1 MKNTYA
7 LLALAASLGEVSATW
22 KQAKPFSCPDN
33 TNNDC
38 FSDKQKG
45 GFDWQDAV
53 PGKISNYNNFD
64 FKGWTCE
71 SKPGRTNDRSIKGK
85 CGADKFDAPN
95 FGSGD
100 KFSIGY
106 FDVSVE
112 FDCDLEFHY
121 DMPDGGLCKH
131 RAPCS
136 KQGTTVKNSH
146 CGGAKNVTVVYPP
159 QPNKPKTK
167 CGVDIW
173 KIGFDCDKPKPPTPP
188 KYTNPPKTT
197 LSTISVPSTTPV
209 VSIPVSSAPVVSV
222 PVSVPVPSVP
232 GYSVPVESA
241 PASSAPVV
249 SVPASS
255 APVVSAPA
263 SSAPV
268 VSIPASSAPV
278 VSVPVPS
285 VPASSVPV
293 VSIPASSAPV
303 ESAPGYSVPVE
314 SAPASSAPVVSVPIP
329 SVPASSAPVVSVSV
343 SVPVSVPVES
353 APVSSAPVESAPGY
367 SVPAESVPAVTTTAA
382 IPEQSVPVV
391 PEEPITQVT
400 SYQTVSTIFT
410 TEIKTVTDCGPEKPE
425 CGGAETP
432 VVVTVTIPQ
441 TTTVC
446 DVTETI
452 ITTPTP
458 TAVKPEQPEV
468 TVSSAVAVPSS
479 TVPETPIE
487 SLPCPDVVPK
497 CLNTWIFSVG
507 CQDNT
512 DTTCY
517 CPDVAFVEN
526 IFSCIYAHGESDDII
541 SEATKFFQGVCAG
554 HVKEN
559 PAIVT
564 DAERINTVI
573 TVVPTA
579 TSGAHYTTITLDA
592 TTVVPCVTDGTTIEG
607 SSTTTVIKSTIEVPK
622 VDFTTPAGGNDV
634 VPVAPTAVPI
644 VETPGAPAEPTLIVA
659 PSAPAGT
666 GGIIP
671 TPAPSGQVPVEA
683 GAGKVSAGVGA
694 VMAIMALMV
703 AM

>member
-7 LLALAASLGEVSATW
+7 LMALAASLGEVSATW
-22 KQAKPFSCPDN
+22 KHAKPFSCPDN

-45 GFDWQDAV
+45 GFDWQDTI
-53 PGKISNYNNFD
+53 PGRISNYNNFD

-85 CGADKFDAPN
+85 CGSDKFDAPN

-136 KQGTTVKNSH
+136 KQGTTVKNSQ

-222 PVSVPVPSVP
+222 PVSVP

-249 SVPASS
+249 SVP
-255 APVVSAPA
+255 
-263 SSAPV
+263 
-268 VSIPASSAPV
+268 
-278 VSVPVPS
+278 VPS
-285 VPASSVPV
+285 VPASVPV

-303 ESAPGYSVPVE
+303 ESVPGYSVPVE
-314 SAPASSAPVVSVPIP
+314 SAHASSAPVVSVPVP
-329 SVPASSAPVVSVSV
+329 SAPASSAPVV

-367 SVPAESVPAVTTTAA
+367 SVPAESVPAVTTSAA
-382 IPEQSVPVV
+382 IPEQSIPVV

-410 TEIKTVTDCGPEKPE
+410 TKIKTVTDCGPEKPE

-458 TAVKPEQPEV
+458 TAVKPEQPETPEYPEQPEV
-468 TVSSAVAVPSS
+468 TVSSAVAVPSG
-479 TVPETPIE
+479 TAPETPIE
-487 SLPCPDVVPK
+487 TLPCPDVVPK

-512 DTTCY
+512 DTACY

-526 IFSCIYAHGESDDII
+526 IFSCIYAYGGSDDVI

-622 VDFTTPAGGNDV
+622 VDFTTPAGATDV
-634 VPVAPTAVPI
+634 VPIAPTVVPI
-644 VETPGAPAEPTLIVA
+644 VETPGAPAEPTLVVA

-666 GGIIP
+666 GGVIP